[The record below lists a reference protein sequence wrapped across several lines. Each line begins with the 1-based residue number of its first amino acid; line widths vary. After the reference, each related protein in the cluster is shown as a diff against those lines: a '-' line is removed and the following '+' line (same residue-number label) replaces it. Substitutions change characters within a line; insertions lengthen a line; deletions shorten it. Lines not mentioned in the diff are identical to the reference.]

1 MDLLLR
7 RPQEHRGPRGTQSW
21 DPREEAGMGAGG
33 QDPAGT
39 LAGASGAGGRPALGL
54 RLPDARSWKVS
65 VQVTSVP
72 PGLRS
77 LVRSWH
83 ISVRMMVLVP
93 PFPSLPVNLVLQGTC

>member
-54 RLPDARSWKVS
+54 CRIWEYF
-65 VQVTSVP
+65 QV
-72 PGLRS
+72 GIRS
-77 LVRSWH
+77 L
-83 ISVRMMVLVP
+83 
-93 PFPSLPVNLVLQGTC
+93 N